1 MPLVEMPGMRSVKM
15 GRLEAALEWRGD
27 VAYVR
32 PREPLGDY
40 PRTLIG
46 MLDRWAAIAPD
57 RLLFADRGPDGEWRR
72 LSYAEA
78 REHSRAIAQYLI
90 NLGLS
95 EERPLV
101 ILSGNG
107 IEHALLALG
116 AMRAG
121 IPYAPVSPPYSLVA
135 KDFGKLRH
143 IFELLTP
150 GLVFSADGAPFAAAI
165 EAVRKPG
172 MVIVNARHLLP
183 GAVAF
188 DTLLR
193 TRPGPEVEA
202 RQAAVTGDAV
212 AKLLFTSGST
222 GMPKAVINTHRM
234 ISCNQEMIA
243 HALAFLRDEPPILV
257 DWLPWHHTAGGNH
270 NFGIA
275 IYNGGS
281 LYIDDGNPT
290 PAGIGRT
297 VRNLEEIAPTLY
309 FNVPKGYE
317 MLAAHLATNDRLRGT
332 LFSRVN
338 LLQYAGAGLAQH
350 VWDALEELARKTI
363 GQKVMII
370 TGYGSTETAPF
381 AFTTTWPVNRPG
393 EVGLPAPGMEV
404 KLVPD
409 GQKLE
414 LRLKGPNVT
423 PGYWRQADKTADC
436 FDEEGFYRIGDALRF
451 VDQSDV
457 NRGFLFD
464 GRVAEDFKL
473 ATGTWVNFAA
483 VRAAIVRAFAP
494 YVRDAVLTGLDRN
507 HIGALLVLDTD
518 ASRRIAPD
526 LADAD
531 EATLAAHPALR
542 AIFQERL
549 DALAAEATGSSNLV
563 ARAIVL
569 DRPPSLDANELTD
582 KGSINQRVM
591 LQQRATLVEDL
602 YADPPPARVLVARP
616 REAARSA

>member
-72 LSYAEA
+72 LTYAEA

-172 MVIVNARHLLP
+172 MVIVNARHLLR

-193 TRPGPEVEA
+193 TRPE
-202 RQAAVTGDAV
+202 
-212 AKLLFTSGST
+212 LS
-222 GMPKAVINTHRM
+222 
-234 ISCNQEMIA
+234 
-243 HALAFLRDEPPILV
+243 
-257 DWLPWHHTAGGNH
+257 AG
-270 NFGIA
+270 
-275 IYNGGS
+275 
-281 LYIDDGNPT
+281 
-290 PAGIGRT
+290 R
-297 VRNLEEIAPTLY
+297 
-309 FNVPKGYE
+309 
-317 MLAAHLATNDRLRGT
+317 
-332 LFSRVN
+332 
-338 LLQYAGAGLAQH
+338 
-350 VWDALEELARKTI
+350 
-363 GQKVMII
+363 
-370 TGYGSTETAPF
+370 
-381 AFTTTWPVNRPG
+381 
-393 EVGLPAPGMEV
+393 
-404 KLVPD
+404 
-409 GQKLE
+409 
-414 LRLKGPNVT
+414 
-423 PGYWRQADKTADC
+423 
-436 FDEEGFYRIGDALRF
+436 
-451 VDQSDV
+451 
-457 NRGFLFD
+457 
-464 GRVAEDFKL
+464 
-473 ATGTWVNFAA
+473 
-483 VRAAIVRAFAP
+483 
-494 YVRDAVLTGLDRN
+494 
-507 HIGALLVLDTD
+507 
-518 ASRRIAPD
+518 
-526 LADAD
+526 
-531 EATLAAHPALR
+531 
-542 AIFQERL
+542 
-549 DALAAEATGSSNLV
+549 
-563 ARAIVL
+563 
-569 DRPPSLDANELTD
+569 
-582 KGSINQRVM
+582 
-591 LQQRATLVEDL
+591 
-602 YADPPPARVLVARP
+602 
-616 REAARSA
+616 